1 MRKNL
6 IAAAM
11 IACVLAGAGL
21 VAAGDDYKLDPV
33 HSGVNFQIR
42 HLDISWVPGRFNDFS
57 GEFTVDAADP
67 SKSSFKMTI
76 MADSLD
82 TNNKLRDAHLKSP
95 EYLNTKQYPK
105 MEFVSTSVEPMEG
118 GYRVTGNL
126 DFHGEVKPVTFELKG
141 GKTAEMKGQQRIGF
155 TTRFK
160 VKRTDFG
167 VAAKVPAQMLGD
179 DVWMTISF
187 EGIKK

>member
-6 IAAAM
+6 IVAAM
-11 IACVLAGAGL
+11 SAGVLAGAGL
-21 VAAGDDYKLDPV
+21 VAAGDDYAIDPV

-42 HLDISWVPGRFNDFS
+42 HADISWVPGRFNDFS
-57 GEFTVDAADP
+57 GEFTLDPADP
-67 SKSSFKMTI
+67 SKSSFRMTI
-76 MADSLD
+76 VADSVD
-82 TNNKLRDAHLKSP
+82 TNNKFRDAHLKSP

-105 MEFVSTSVEPMEG
+105 MEFTSTSVEPIEG

-126 DFHGEVKPVTFELKG
+126 DFHGEAKPVTFELKG
-141 GKTAEMKGQQRIGF
+141 GKTAEMKGQKRIGF
-155 TTRFK
+155 TTQFK

-167 VAAKVPAQMLGD
+167 VAAKVPAKMIGE